1 MENNT
6 LSLDRE
12 RAGVRVETHPEL
24 ESKNDCPKTCLPLI
38 RPPAT
43 FSPTGEKEI
52 AFNTSR
58 GLSPLGQAQ
67 VGTAVPSRPNRIHQP
82 CRFSV
87 PLLSIFKISALSKP
101 HQKISFL
108 IAIAR
113 ALILHRRVSR
123 CRIILLFSLL
133 LPWGCGV
140 SANESTTDDLWWAI
154 QPLTRP
160 TIPESAN
167 FQPGWAT
174 HPIDRFIA
182 AKHAEKDLRPSPPA
196 DRQTFIRRATFNLTG
211 LPPTPAEVSAFVND
225 NSTGATQRLIDR
237 LLTSPRYGER
247 WARHWMDVAH
257 YAETHGHDE
266 DAIREN
272 AWPYRDWLIESFN
285 NDKPYARFVREQV
298 AGDVLFPDDPAA
310 TRGIGFLA
318 TGPWDESSQMGIS
331 DGTIDK
337 KIAQYLDRDD
347 MIATVM
353 STFVST
359 TVHCARCHD
368 HKFDPVPTEDYYAL
382 QAVFAGVDK
391 IDRPFDNDARLAK
404 RRALLLSRQRALGQ
418 GRVPE
423 GMFSEADLAKLEA
436 DLKRSQSNWAVLS
449 SANVESSSGIEFEAK
464 PDGSFLALGQAPAK
478 DITTFTAKLPVAK
491 ATALQLDVLT
501 DKSLPR
507 NGPGRAENGNL
518 HLTDI
523 VVRVNGAPVKIAK
536 AMASFNQDDWTI
548 DRAIDTNPDSAWG
561 IHPQQGQ
568 AHRAL
573 FVFETPLAAAKGDMI
588 RIELHQNHGRQH
600 LIGRPRLSLT
610 HLSKPIFKESVSL
623 QNIEILDI
631 KPDKRTKEQNR
642 ALAFHFAK
650 TVNERDLA
658 SLGEQQKVYAVA
670 SQFAALGNFKPAKQ
684 PRTVHVLHR
693 GSIHSP
699 GEEARPGAL
708 SCVNELDSRF
718 SIDQPNAEEQRRA
731 ALANW
736 LADDRNVLL
745 WRSIVNRV
753 WHYHFGRGIVGT
765 PNAFGRMG
773 DVPSH
778 PELLDWLAY
787 EFRAHGGSLKWLHR
801 TIMTSSAYRQ
811 RSAHNAD
818 YAKRA
823 ADNRLLWRMNRRR
836 LDAESYRDSV
846 LQLAGNMDWRM
857 GGPSDRQFNMSKG
870 VHVTPTL
877 DYIGFD
883 PDATA
888 NHRRS
893 VYRFVFRTVPD
904 PLMQLMDCPD
914 ASQHAPKR
922 ESSVTALQALGMLN
936 NRFLVRQSERLA
948 KRLQREASTPESQV
962 LRLFELAYHR
972 APGQDEARLVS
983 QLAREHGLANACR
996 VVLNSNEFL
1005 FVN

>member
-1 MENNT
+1 M
-6 LSLDRE
+6 
-12 RAGVRVETHPEL
+12 
-24 ESKNDCPKTCLPLI
+24 
-38 RPPAT
+38 
-43 FSPTGEKEI
+43 
-52 AFNTSR
+52 
-58 GLSPLGQAQ
+58 
-67 VGTAVPSRPNRIHQP
+67 
-82 CRFSV
+82 
-87 PLLSIFKISALSKP
+87 
-101 HQKISFL
+101 
-108 IAIAR
+108 IAIDR
-113 ALILHRRVSR
+113 VLILHRRVSR
-123 CRIILLFSLL
+123 YRAILLFFLL
-133 LPWGCGV
+133 LQWRCGTF
-140 SANESTTDDLWWAI
+140 AGEAAIDESWWAI
-154 QPLTRP
+154 QPLKRP
-160 TIPESAN
+160 TIPAATTAD
-167 FQPGWAT
+167 PGWTA

-182 AKHAEKDLRPSPPA
+182 AKQAENDLRPSPPA
-196 DRQTFIRRATFNLTG
+196 DQQSFIRRATFNLTG
-211 LPPTPAEVSAFVND
+211 LPPTPAEVRDFVND
-225 NSTGATQRLIDR
+225 NSTGATRRLIDR
-237 LLTSPRYGER
+237 LLSSPRYGER

-257 YAETHGHDE
+257 YAEPHGHDE

-391 IDRPFDNDARLAK
+391 IDRPFDNDGSLAK

-418 GRVPE
+418 GQVPD
-423 GMFSEADLAKLEA
+423 GMFSEADLTKLEA

-449 SANVESSSGIEFEAK
+449 SAKVDSSSGIEFKAK
-464 PDGSFLALGQAPAK
+464 PDGSFLALGQAPPK
-478 DITTFTAKLPVAK
+478 DVTTFTAKLPIVN
-491 ATALQLDVLT
+491 ATALQLEVLT

-523 VVRVNGAPVKIAK
+523 AVRVNGAPVKIAK
-536 AMASFNQDDWTI
+536 AMASFNQVDWTI

-573 FVFETPLAAAKGDMI
+573 FVFETPLTAAKGDSI

-600 LIGRPRLSLT
+600 LIGRPRFSLT
-610 HLSKPIFKESVSL
+610 HLSKPIFKEYIPL
-623 QNIEILDI
+623 QISEIMDF
-631 KPDKRTKEQNR
+631 KPEKRTKEQKN

-670 SQFAALGNFKPAKQ
+670 SQFTALGNFKPAKQ
-684 PRTVHVLHR
+684 PRTVHVLNR

-699 GEEARPGAL
+699 GKEARPGAL
-708 SCVNELDSRF
+708 SCINELDSRF
-718 SIDQPNAEEQRRA
+718 AIDQPNAEEQRRA

-765 PNAFGRMG
+765 PNDFGRMG
-773 DVPSH
+773 ERPSH

-787 EFRAHGGSLKWLHR
+787 EFRTRGGSMKWLHR
-801 TIMTSSAYRQ
+801 TIMTSSTYRQ
-811 RSAHNAD
+811 RSAHNSN
-818 YAKRA
+818 YAKRD

-883 PDATA
+883 PDAAA

-948 KRLQREASTPESQV
+948 KRLQSDAPTPEAQV
-962 LRLFELAYHR
+962 WRLFELAYHR
-972 APGQDEARLVS
+972 APGPDEARLVS